1 MAALLKQLN
10 GGNIAAA
17 AASSMRLPS
26 SGSASGRGADAA
38 ANLLDG
44 GILDGVGN
52 NPAAAM
58 ARIQAS
64 AALGGGAMSDKIKR
78 ELYIGN
84 LPEGIQPPQVKE
96 FFNSA
101 MLAMNSAGGYG
112 DPVRSVRFE
121 SSQRFCFVEFRSADD
136 ASAATALDGISL
148 YGNPL
153 KVGRPRAYMQLT
165 AAMAASAPSSEAST
179 AAAPAGAAATVAA
192 LASLAGRRP
201 DVKPGMGPESN
212 EVLRISGLKAEYGA
226 SVVRDLLTPFG
237 AVVKCDEVE
246 AEDGEHGMA
255 VLAVLGDTAMHP
267 VVAKELNGLDVG
279 GASLVIRALGGVSAQ
294 APAADTCFVQLD
306 SILTLALLSDSEEVA
321 EILGEVKEECQ
332 GMGTVQEVAIGA
344 VDTSAGPAA
353 SVPLLVHFA
362 EPSAAAKCVQVMK
375 GRKFDER
382 SIGAKCIEEHEFLE
396 SKGQVAPAPDAV
408 ADSPVDSAAAPADAS
423 AAATADAA
431 APGDDDTTAPA
442 AQMQAAPAIS
452 ADSGVDAEMDCD
464 LD

>member
-1 MAALLKQLN
+1 LKQLN

-44 GILDGVGN
+44 GMLDGIKN

-84 LPEGIQPPQVKE
+84 LPDGIQPPQVKE

-136 ASAATALDGISL
+136 ASSATALDGISL

-165 AAMAASAPSSEAST
+165 AAMAASTPSTSQAASSS
-179 AAAPAGAAATVAA
+179 APAGAAATVAA
-192 LASLAGRRP
+192 LASLAGHRAT
-201 DVKPGMGPESN
+201 KPGMGPESN

-237 AVVKCDEVE
+237 AVIKCDEVE
-246 AEDGEHGMA
+246 AEDGEHGTA

-279 GASLVIRALGGVSAQ
+279 GASLVIRALSTASLEPVV
-294 APAADTCFVQLD
+294 AATCFVQLD
-306 SILTLALLSDSEEVA
+306 SILTLALLGDSEEVG

-332 GMGTVQEVAIGA
+332 GMGTVMEVAIGA
-344 VDTSAGPAA
+344 VDVAGGPAA
-353 SVPLLVHFA
+353 SVPLLVHF
-362 EPSAAAKCVQVMK
+362 ETSAAAAQCVQVMK

-382 SIGAKCIEEHEFLE
+382 SIGAKFIQERAFLE
-396 SKGQVAPAPDAV
+396 SKGQVTPAADAADAVDAAANADAAGHASPVEAPGAPDDAPNTTVPAV
-408 ADSPVDSAAAPADAS
+408 QTQAGSASTTDAS
-423 AAATADAA
+423 A
-431 APGDDDTTAPA
+431 DT
-442 AQMQAAPAIS
+442 
-452 ADSGVDAEMDCD
+452 GMDCD